1 MRNGRRINGPY
12 FALIHLASGHDR
24 ARLGIAISRRVSPK
38 ATERNRIKR
47 TVRECFRHQ
56 ADGLAP
62 EDIVVLLRSAAGTAS
77 SAEIA
82 SALAAA
88 LKRLEK
94 QPAPPSSQSL
104 NLS

>member
-12 FALIHLASGHDR
+12 FALIHLACGHDT

-56 ADGLAP
+56 AEGLVP
-62 EDIVVLLRSAAGTAS
+62 QDIVVLLRSAAGSAS
-77 SAEIA
+77 SAELA
-82 SALAAA
+82 DALFTA
-88 LKRLEK
+88 LKRLES
-94 QPAPPSSQSL
+94 QSAPPL
-104 NLS
+104 PRT

>member
-12 FALIHLASGHDR
+12 FALIHLASGHDI

-56 ADGLAP
+56 ADALVP
-62 EDIVVLLRSAAGTAS
+62 QDIVVLLRSAARNAS
-77 SAEIA
+77 SADLA
-82 SALAAA
+82 GALVAA
-88 LKRLEK
+88 LKRLETR
-94 QPAPPSSQSL
+94 PAPPL
-104 NLS
+104 PTA